1 SLNMPLTPVQAFLLL
16 PQPSITG
23 GVIIPPEPPP
33 ILVGGGGGG
42 FPGRGPSGR
51 DSWQDLLRRLRRIR
65 EKRDEERE
73 EAMAEARRREEA
85 MAEYVA
91 QIVEMTR
98 RRLELEE
105 LWLLGLMDDEEF
117 QREMR
122 LVAV

>member
-1 SLNMPLTPVQAFLLL
+1 
-16 PQPSITG
+16 
-23 GVIIPPEPPP
+23 
-33 ILVGGGGGG
+33 
-42 FPGRGPSGR
+42 
-51 DSWQDLLRRLRRIR
+51 LRRIR